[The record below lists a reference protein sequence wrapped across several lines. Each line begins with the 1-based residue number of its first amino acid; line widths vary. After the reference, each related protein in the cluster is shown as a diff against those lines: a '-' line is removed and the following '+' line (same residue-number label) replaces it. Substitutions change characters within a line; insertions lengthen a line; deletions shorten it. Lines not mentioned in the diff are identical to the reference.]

1 MSWPATSR
9 LPTRPHSISHKRRKC
24 ARSRTREIVPSAK
37 AGSPVDNLRLPPL
50 KTVGFDMSAL
60 HLRATYG
67 RYRPKGVAG
76 KHGGRKTA
84 IVRVRQVEWLGTVKA
99 DDRDRSGKVL

>member
-60 HLRATYG
+60 HHPAKRNGALRG
-67 RYRPKGVAG
+67 
-76 KHGGRKTA
+76 
-84 IVRVRQVEWLGTVKA
+84 
-99 DDRDRSGKVL
+99 DSGCRA